1 MFRIELPLLGFENI
15 KELDIESIDSNFS
28 TLVLNKEKNLNINLV
43 NISYF
48 KKADFNF
55 NIDDDTLEKMHI
67 HELNDFKIFF
77 CVVMQK
83 PIEDSIVNLA
93 APILIN
99 ERHKLIGQ
107 YVIKDRIPRLF
118 TTLNEAS
125 I

>member
-1 MFRIELPLLGFENI
+1 MYKIELPLLGFENV
-15 KELDIESIDSNFS
+15 KELDIKSIDNNFI

-48 KKADFNF
+48 KEVNFNF
-55 NIDDDTLEKMHI
+55 NIDDETLEKMHI
-67 HELNDFKIFF
+67 HELSDFKIFF

-83 PIEDSIVNLA
+83 PIEDSIINLA
-93 APILIN
+93 APVLIN
-99 ERHKLIGQ
+99 ERHQLVGQ

-118 TTLNEAS
+118 TTLNDTS